1 MRHGGIRDLK
11 GKLVGMAGFRNPVQ
25 APHIVQFNIVSYYQ
39 LSLKSTS
46 YAGRCPQHRC
56 TDIQVGF
63 KACSNKANIVGPTC
77 WPHLNTMLDDVG
89 LSLLHISLLCALR
102 IYLTTFDTGQV
113 TQFGAFSKYQ
123 FEER

>member
-1 MRHGGIRDLK
+1 M
-11 GKLVGMAGFRNPVQ
+11 
-25 APHIVQFNIVSYYQ
+25 QFGIVSYYQ
-39 LSLKSTS
+39 LLLKSTS
-46 YAGRCPQHRC
+46 YAGRCPQHHCC

-63 KACSNKANIVGPTC
+63 KAFSNKANIVGPTC

-89 LSLLHISLLCALR
+89 LSLLRISLLCALC